1 LSRAGITIKF
11 QVAAT
16 WKIDRLI
23 FEKLNRNARDKK
35 RYAKWILSI
44 PCKQVGVLKEAP
56 TDSVKAL
63 NQNGFYRYF

>member
-11 QVAAT
+11 QIAAT

-35 RYAKWILSI
+35 RYTKWILSI
-44 PCKQVGVLKEAP
+44 PCKQVGVFKEALA
-56 TDSVKAL
+56 DIAKVL
-63 NQNGFYRYF
+63 N

>member
-1 LSRAGITIKF
+1 LE
-11 QVAAT
+11 
-16 WKIDRLI
+16 IDRLI